1 MRLIINI
8 PDSAEVGNDD
18 LAQRATKAFG
28 RCRVEVDRP
37 EGAVEAIQ
45 AVSSEQFA
53 TQARAYLALAKRHA
67 QPLCLAGFRF
77 AVSSDQAVALCNAMR
92 DSVGGQCRAEDLIY
106 CDNHSQLIML
116 LPQTL
121 EAAATGFCQ
130 RMIVA
135 LQGAV
140 KTIGFTHPERIV
152 YCVLSVFDATR
163 HGTIAEM
170 LHELY
175 GTLED
180 AFAKEQAATVVH
192 ATAAKS
198 APANVK

>member
-8 PDSAEVGNDD
+8 PDSAEASADD
-18 LAQRATKAFG
+18 LVTRATKAFG
-28 RCRVEVDRP
+28 HCRVEVDRP

-45 AVSSEQFA
+45 AVSSEHFA
-53 TQARAYLALAKRHA
+53 TQARAYLALAKRHG
-67 QPLCLAGFRF
+67 QSLCLAGFRF
-77 AVSSDQAVALCNAMR
+77 AVPSDHAEALCNAMR

-106 CDNHSQLIML
+106 CDSHSRLLML

-140 KTIGFTHPERIV
+140 KIIGFSHPERIV
-152 YCVLSVFDATR
+152 YCALAAFDATR

-170 LHELY
+170 LRELY
-175 GTLED
+175 NALEG
-180 AFAKEQAATVVH
+180 AHEKQQVGAVVH
-192 ATAAKS
+192 ATAHRRENS
-198 APANVK
+198 TV